1 MGLGNFGFVALQIPR
16 IRSRSKRQI
25 GRPGA
30 AYFVLPPRPTAIWRR
45 SWPDPAGAPRLRR
58 VRPGGAN
65 SRACWGLKWYPRPP
79 AVSVYDRRVQKKES
93 GGLIVSVP
101 YQIAYAL
108 GIGKGTTVRFWS
120 VNGKAVFKPI
130 APDGLTE
137 KDVADI
143 DGYEEAAGEPDPV
156 RGQTRPRARCRCPDG
171 GERHPGVREEPRRMS
186 EADSGRPWWACF

>member
-1 MGLGNFGFVALQIPR
+1 M
-16 IRSRSKRQI
+16 
-25 GRPGA
+25 
-30 AYFVLPPRPTAIWRR
+30 
-45 SWPDPAGAPRLRR
+45 
-58 VRPGGAN
+58 
-65 SRACWGLKWYPRPP
+65 
-79 AVSVYDRRVQKKES
+79 SVYDRRVQKKES

-137 KDVADI
+137 KDMADI
-143 DGYEEAAGEPDPV
+143 GEYEEAAGEPDPV

-171 GERHPGVREEPRRMS
+171 GERRPRVREEPRRTS
-186 EADSGRPWWACF
+186 EADSGRPWWTYF

>member
-1 MGLGNFGFVALQIPR
+1 M
-16 IRSRSKRQI
+16 
-25 GRPGA
+25 
-30 AYFVLPPRPTAIWRR
+30 
-45 SWPDPAGAPRLRR
+45 
-58 VRPGGAN
+58 
-65 SRACWGLKWYPRPP
+65 
-79 AVSVYDRRVQKKES
+79 SVYDRRVQKKES

-137 KDVADI
+137 KDVVDI

-171 GERHPGVREEPRRMS
+171 GERRPGVREEPRRMS
-186 EADSGRPWWACF
+186 EADSGRPWWAYF